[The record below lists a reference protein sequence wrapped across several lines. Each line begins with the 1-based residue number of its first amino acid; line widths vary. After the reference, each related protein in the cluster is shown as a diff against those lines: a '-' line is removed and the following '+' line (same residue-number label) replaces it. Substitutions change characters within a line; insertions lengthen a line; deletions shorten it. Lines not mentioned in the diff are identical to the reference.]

1 MKPAPRPRGALR
13 RLLGKLLFAGLG
25 VAAAPASAEAAEGD
39 AEADT
44 DDVVLDVVDAAI
56 DFAGDPPD
64 PVAGGHALAV
74 VLEHMH
80 PLDAI
85 RTAAT
90 AALSDRPEIRCALGE
105 SLTWVF
111 PLVGASLVIAPLTRD
126 PEAPVRFAAARAA
139 LARRTAGGDDGVLA
153 RLSHDPDPTVAGV
166 AILALHGR

>member
-1 MKPAPRPRGALR
+1 MKTATRPRGALR
-13 RLLGKLLFAGLG
+13 RLLGKLLFAGIG
-25 VAAAPASAEAAEGD
+25 VAAMPAPADALEGD
-39 AEADT
+39 SEADS

-80 PLDAI
+80 PLDAA

-111 PLVGASLVIAPLTRD
+111 PLVGASIVIDHLSRD
-126 PEAPVRFAAARAA
+126 AEPGVRFAAARAA
-139 LARRTAGGDDGVLA
+139 HARRAAGGDDGVLA
-153 RLSHDPDPTVAGV
+153 RLSHDPDPTVAEV

>member
-1 MKPAPRPRGALR
+1 MKPAAPPRGALR
-13 RLLGKLLFAGLG
+13 RLLGKLLFAGIG
-25 VAAAPASAEAAEGD
+25 VAAVPATADALDGD

-56 DFAGDPPD
+56 DFASDPPD

-80 PLDAI
+80 PLDRI

-90 AALSDRPEIRCALGE
+90 AALSDRPEVRCALGE
-105 SLTWVF
+105 SLTWIF
-111 PLVGASLVIAPLTRD
+111 PLVGDSVVIDHLSRD
-126 PEAPVRFAAARAA
+126 VEAGVRLAAARAA
-139 LARRTAGGDDGVLA
+139 LARRASGGDDGVLA
-153 RLSHDPDPTVAGV
+153 RLSHDPDPTVAEV